1 MREEQ
6 GRWVLV
12 TYIAGVKGAPCP
24 HNFRASEHM
33 PVGEATWLTP
43 SFLSIGIWGL
53 EQRLEAPVLT
63 CTHASFPEIEERR
76 LRGEL

>member
-1 MREEQ
+1 MSEEQ

-12 TYIAGVKGAPCP
+12 TYTAGVKGAPCP
-24 HNFRASEHM
+24 HTFRASEHR
-33 PVGEATWLTP
+33 PVGETVWLTP
-43 SFLSIGIWGL
+43 SFLSVGIWGL

-63 CTHASFPEIEERR
+63 CTHTSFPETEGRR